1 VPTKTAPVPMFN
13 SSIDIPKPAREEL
26 VPLLNR
32 QLALLS
38 DLHSQTKQAHWN
50 VKGLNF
56 YQLHKLFDDLAAA
69 VEPFVDTIAERV
81 TALGG
86 TAMGTVRMAAS
97 SSELPEYPTE
107 PMDGEEHL
115 RRLTERYARAA
126 ASAREAIHTSEEQE
140 DPTTADLMTEISGK
154 LDESLYFLEAHLQK

>member
-1 VPTKTAPVPMFN
+1 VPTKTASVPMFET
-13 SSIDIPKPAREEL
+13 SIDIPKGAREEL

-38 DLHSQTKQAHWN
+38 DLYSQTKQAHWN

-56 YQLHKLFDDLAAA
+56 YQLHKLFDDLAEA
-69 VEPFVDTIAERV
+69 VEPFVDTVAERV

-97 SSELPEYPTE
+97 NSQLPEYPSE
-107 PMDGEEHL
+107 PQDGEGHL
-115 RRLTERYARAA
+115 RCLTERFAQAA
-126 ASAREAIHTSEEQE
+126 ASVREAIHASEEHE